1 MDTSIDTEINTW
13 LTYYGITEP
22 FEIEEEAKIEILNA
36 LRHDDVTRVY
46 IDQEG
51 GLMIEFKEDDELF

>member
-1 MDTSIDTEINTW
+1 MDTVIDKEINMW
-13 LTYYGITEP
+13 LTYYGVTES

-46 IDQEG
+46 IDNDG
-51 GLMIEFKEDDELF
+51 GLMIEFKEYDE